1 MKPCIELAMT
11 AYTNMTSKNT
21 FAQMQERLHL
31 INFPIAFLSSLFAY
45 EEHNSINNDY
55 TLINNAFHFNC
66 KHCGLFLSEY
76 FDFSYAYYVF
86 SVCLFPEEGIDM
98 KDLFNPDHLKVP
110 TVAELKKD
118 AERLLKS
125 VIRFAK
131 VNRRCKFYMTATGPF
146 KVSYRYGIIELECIF
161 TSWSCD

>member
-1 MKPCIELAMT
+1 MARTKKIIKCDCDDDIP
-11 AYTNMTSKNT
+11 
-21 FAQMQERLHL
+21 
-31 INFPIAFLSSLFAY
+31 SL
-45 EEHNSINNDY
+45 EEQFQDIMDN
-55 TLINNAFHFNC
+55 
-66 KHCGLFLSEY
+66 
-76 FDFSYAYYVF
+76 FDFKHVQIMMNWEYSRADYNDEGECIGF
-86 SVCLFPEEGIDM
+86 HKWKTLNIPEEGIDM
-98 KDLFNPDHLKVP
+98 NDLFNPDHLKVP

-146 KVSYRYGIIELECIF
+146 KVTYRYGIIELECIF